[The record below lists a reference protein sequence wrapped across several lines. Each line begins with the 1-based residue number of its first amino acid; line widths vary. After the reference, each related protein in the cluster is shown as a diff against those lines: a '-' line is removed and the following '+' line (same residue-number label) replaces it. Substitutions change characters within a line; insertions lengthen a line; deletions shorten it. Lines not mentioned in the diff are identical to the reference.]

1 MYVARAQGARH
12 RVGPMNYRTVVR
24 LASRP
29 ASVRTPATAAG
40 GKEEGH
46 MTEGEY
52 QPVTVSR
59 RINSS
64 AHDIF
69 QILANP
75 ARHKEFDGSDSLRGA
90 RSCEVVTAGR

>member
-1 MYVARAQGARH
+1 
-12 RVGPMNYRTVVR
+12 
-24 LASRP
+24 
-29 ASVRTPATAAG
+29 
-40 GKEEGH
+40 

-75 ARHKEFDGSDSLRGA
+75 ARHREFDGSDSLRGA
-90 RSCEVVTAGR
+90 TSTAMVLGVGDVFVRIWSTTDWSVTKDIVNHGKGTCQRLSFSPRDPRLV